1 MNCEEIIARLEEEY
15 PLDYAMEWDNSGLQ
29 VGRRS
34 RDVRKIFVALDAD
47 EETISEAV
55 EFEAD
60 LLLTHHPLLF
70 HSIRQVNDD
79 TFIGRRILAMIEH
92 EITCYAMH
100 TNFDVLGMAGMNR
113 RQLGLE
119 HCRVLDVTRENEGV
133 EEGIGRVGELR
144 EPMTLQET
152 ARYVRNS
159 LQLQAVRCYGLP
171 ADDPGSDG
179 EEDGQD
185 REEKEPLIRRVAV
198 CGGSGKSVVQAAIRE
213 GAQVLVT
220 GDIDYHTACDA
231 LAQGLHVIDAG
242 HYGTECGFIE
252 FMVQKLGRLF
262 PDCEVRGA
270 RIRQPYAEV

>member
-29 VGRRS
+29 AGRRN
-34 RDVRKIFVALDAD
+34 REVRKIFVALDAT

-60 LLLTHHPLLF
+60 LMITHHPLLF

-79 TFIGRRILAMIEH
+79 TFTGRRILALIEH
-92 EITCYAMH
+92 EITCYSMH

-133 EEGIGRVGELR
+133 EEGIGRVGELK

-159 LQLQAVRCYGLP
+159 LDLQSVRCYGLSGEDNGED
-171 ADDPGSDG
+171 AAEGSVDDG
-179 EEDGQD
+179 
-185 REEKEPLIRRVAV
+185 KELIRRVAV

-220 GDIDYHTACDA
+220 GDIDYHLASDA
-231 LAQGLHVIDAG
+231 LAQGLYIIDAG
-242 HYGTECGFIE
+242 HYGTEYGFID
-252 FMVQKLGRLF
+252 FMVQKLSRLF
-262 PDCEVRGA
+262 PDCQVKGA
-270 RIRQPYAEV
+270 VVRQPYLTV

>member
-34 RDVRKIFVALDAD
+34 REVRKIFVALDAT

-55 EFEAD
+55 EYGAD
-60 LLLTHHPLLF
+60 LLITHHPLLF

-79 TFIGRRILAMIEH
+79 TFTGRRILALIEN

-100 TNFDVLGMAGMNR
+100 TNFDVLGMGGMNR

-133 EEGIGRVGELR
+133 EEGIGRVGELK

-152 ARYVRNS
+152 ARFVRNS
-159 LQLQAVRCYGLP
+159 LHLQSVRCYGLP
-171 ADDPGSDG
+171 EETAEDENGSS
-179 EEDGQD
+179 ET
-185 REEKEPLIRRVAV
+185 PLIRRAAI

-220 GDIDYHTACDA
+220 GDIDYHTAIDA
-231 LAQGLHVIDAG
+231 LSQGLHIIDAG
-242 HYGTECGFIE
+242 HYGTESGFIE
-252 FMVQKLGRLF
+252 YMVQKLTRLF

-270 RIRQPYAEV
+270 QIRQPYGEV